1 MGKLGIS
8 LYPEQSTFEADK
20 AYLER
25 AKNYGYER
33 LFLSLLQLDASDTEG
48 KGFQQFLDTLT
59 YAKYLGY
66 EVGIDVNPHVLTQMG
81 VDSSKLE
88 TFTEMG
94 ADIIRLDNE
103 TSAVDEARM
112 THNALGLSIELNMSQ
127 GTRHLDAIMSYS
139 PDKSQ
144 LIGSHNFY
152 PHRFSGLGLAHFNQ
166 CNAIFKQYNLR
177 TMAFVNSQAATFGPW
192 PMPDGLCTL
201 EMHRTMDLVSQ
212 VKHLKLVD
220 AIDDIV
226 IANAYASDD
235 ELRLAAEAFNALHTT
250 LRMVFNA
257 EATAIEREIILN
269 NLHSYRGDHSDYMI
283 RSSWMR
289 ELYKTADIPAHT
301 NQTIHAGDVIVNN
314 SNYLRYKGE
323 MQIALQ
329 EMPADERVNVVG
341 HIVADDHILFENM
354 HPWSAFQI
362 VDVQDKE

>member
-8 LYPEQSTFEADK
+8 LYPEQSTFEEDK

-25 AKNYGYER
+25 AKVYGYER

-48 KGFQQFLDTLT
+48 KGFQQFLNTLK
-59 YAKYLGY
+59 YAKELGY
-66 EVGIDVNPHVLTQMG
+66 EVGIDVNPHVLKEMG

-103 TSAVDEARM
+103 TSATDEARM
-112 THNALGLSIELNMSQ
+112 TRNQLGLSIELNMSQ

-139 PDKSQ
+139 PNKDQ

-152 PHRFSGLGLAHFNQ
+152 PHRFSGLSLEHFNK
-166 CNAIFKQYNLR
+166 CNAIFKQYHLR
-177 TMAFVNSQAATFGPW
+177 TMAFVNAQAATFGPW

-212 VKHLKLVD
+212 VKHLKLVEE
-220 AIDDIV
+220 IDDIV
-226 IANAYASDD
+226 IANAYASDE
-235 ELRLAAEAFNALHTT
+235 ELRQAAEAFNAAHTT
-250 LRMVFNA
+250 LRMTFNA
-257 EATAIEREIILN
+257 EATKIERDIILN
-269 NLHSYRGDHSDYMI
+269 NLHSYRGDHSEYMI

-289 ELYKTADIPAHT
+289 ELYKEADIPAHT
-301 NQTIHAGDVIVNN
+301 NQTIQAGDVIINN

-323 MQIALQ
+323 MQIALK

-341 HIVADDHILFENM
+341 HIVPDDLILLDAM
-354 HPWSAFQI
+354 HPWSAFQVI
-362 VDVQDKE
+362 DANEGE